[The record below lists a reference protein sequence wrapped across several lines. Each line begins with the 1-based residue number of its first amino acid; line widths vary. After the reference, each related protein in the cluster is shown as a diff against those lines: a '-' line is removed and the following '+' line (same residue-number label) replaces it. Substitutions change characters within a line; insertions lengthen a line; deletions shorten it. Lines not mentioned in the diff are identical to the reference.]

1 MKTSLV
7 LVLLTSFL
15 ITMLSLEVPS
25 KESFNTSLVSYNPT
39 PFKLEG
45 DSKAAYFTFDNK
57 ESKKDIGIYFA
68 KGNGF
73 TVEVL
78 FFEKYEDIKV
88 EENEYTGYK
97 YKFKINSEKQFV
109 FPGNDVIETQY
120 YIIVRDRND
129 YFYSDYITIFNE
141 NDIATLNSNS
151 PFQIKKFYSGKK
163 YTFEFDGK
171 EGEKISLNVV
181 NSDAKFTHSVKITAD
196 DGTVFKTE
204 DSSFTKEFICTVSTK
219 FTMEFTSTYT
229 PAEGEAEKKNIII
242 YKTKSD
248 LIYLTED
255 EINSVTLINS
265 QQLNYVKDITEYA
278 DNEESVVTFFID
290 YTMTNKIDIFCNVV
304 PVEDTEEKIKE
315 ALPDSLSTL
324 CKKENAGE
332 SDTYF
337 HIYFKRRP
345 GPVGEGQKFFLLLV
359 AKVNTNNEFI
369 IPKKFDIAISKHIE
383 TIDTDALSLGENK
396 FTHSLTNYVPYFYRI
411 TLPITMKYNFVVF
424 NEAFRITSFI
434 KGNLLVGK
442 TDETTV
448 INTNRKNRRLFS
460 FGKDITTDFT
470 TLTIMVFGSI
480 QQSNLHIIKL
490 EAPVTFLSDFSPE
503 ETTSARPSNIFS
515 FDMVNCKTPSY
526 IVGNYETVSTSIIF
540 KETFYGNFQV
550 YYKKAIDS
558 ALGESDTVLPTS
570 KDTKLEDIT
579 TLDTELDLIYIT
591 CTSPGRMDLHIF
603 DSTTPNEFAENSRT
617 DLYITEGNDIEV
629 SLPKSVKGKT
639 IFIEAM
645 SPYKVGNIAITVN
658 EEHVLTPT
666 KPYEAFEVAMPA
678 EETEVKA
685 LISTEK
691 STILRIRLS
700 TGEHAF
706 TQVTDDLTNTDAQY
720 VFIKLDNKKTHSQ
733 VDVVLDGIKNNFYY
747 EVSHLTT
754 IDSKYINLPQY
765 SGTQGNYVD
774 ATKLIGNKKTFS
786 FSNPKGKYKS
796 DFNYYLIIQLVNS
809 NLNAIEKYSIK
820 YNYRSE
826 IPTTQYE
833 KIEPSEYKKL
843 LPQKTLELN
852 QKKDEK
858 EEDIVYAAVNCGNS
872 KKSIKINYYND
883 NLGEIDLSNKYSAG
897 IFKNTYLETQ
907 IIPEFSESEAN
918 SGIYFTFVTKAVDTP
933 FHPDAITQFNSN
945 KSLTIQYENGTFSWN
960 QIDKAEEYKLY
971 ILNRT
976 SKEELNNLC
985 YLESNKPKATGLTTS
1000 YAFNTPGNYSVNV
1013 VAKVKNLIS
1022 FTVAYEGQDF
1032 EIGSTPVI
1040 PPKDY
1045 KWLWITLAIIVVLIV
1060 IAGILICVKK
1070 KKLSNVQLPSDQP
1083 LMGGNGTDPIVV

>member
-7 LVLLTSFL
+7 FVLFISFL

-57 ESKKDIGIYFA
+57 ESEKDIAIYFA

-78 FFEKYEDIKV
+78 FFENYDDIKV

-97 YKFKINSEKQFV
+97 YNFKINNEKQFV
-109 FPGNDVIETQY
+109 FPGKDVIKTQY

-181 NSDAKFTHSVKITAD
+181 NSDIKFNHIVKITTE
-196 DGTVFKTE
+196 DGTVFETKEST
-204 DSSFTKEFICTVSTK
+204 FTKVFDCTASTK
-219 FTMEFTSTYT
+219 FTMEFTSNYT
-229 PAEGEAEKKNIII
+229 AAEGEAEKKNIII

-265 QQLNYVKDITEYA
+265 QQLNYVKDITEHA

-345 GPVGEGQKFFLLLV
+345 GSVGEGKKLFLLLV

-383 TIDTDALSLGENK
+383 TIDTDALSLGENR

-411 TLPITMKYNFVVF
+411 NLPTTMKHNFVVF

-434 KGNLLVGK
+434 KGNLLVG
-442 TDETTV
+442 ETEI

-480 QQSNLHIIKL
+480 QQSILHIIKL
-490 EAPVTFLSDFSPE
+490 EEPVTFLSDFTPE
-503 ETTSARPSNIFS
+503 STTSSRPSNIFS

-540 KETFYGNFQV
+540 KESFYGNFQV

-570 KDTKLEDIT
+570 NDTKLEDIT

-603 DSTTPNEFAENSRT
+603 DSTIPNEFAENSRT

-629 SLPKSVKGKT
+629 TLPKSVKGKT
-639 IFIEAM
+639 IYIEAM

-658 EEHVLTPT
+658 EEHVLTPA
-666 KPYEAFEVAMPA
+666 KPYEAFAVAMPT
-678 EETEVKA
+678 EDTEVKA

-691 STILRIRLS
+691 STILRMRLS
-700 TGEHAF
+700 TEGHDF
-706 TQVTDDLTNTDAQY
+706 IQVTNDLTETDAQY
-720 VFIKLDNKKTHSQ
+720 AFIKLDNKKTHSQ
-733 VDVVLDGIKNNFYY
+733 IDVVLEGIKNNFYY

-754 IDSKYINLPQY
+754 IDGKYINLPQY
-765 SGTQGNYVD
+765 SGIQGNYVD

-796 DFNYYLIIQLVNS
+796 DFNYYLIIQLENS
-809 NLNAIEKYSIK
+809 NLNAIEKYNIK
-820 YNYRSE
+820 YVYRSE

-833 KIEPSEYKKL
+833 KIEPLDYKML

-858 EEDIVYAAVNCGNS
+858 EEDIVYATVNCGNS

-883 NLGEIDLSNKYSAG
+883 NLGEINVSNKYQAG
-897 IFKNTYLETQ
+897 ILKNTYLETH
-907 IIPEFSESEAN
+907 IIPEYEESEDN
-918 SGIYFTFVTKAVDTP
+918 SGIYFTFVTKAADTAFYP
-933 FHPDAITQFNSN
+933 SAITQFNSD
-945 KSLTIQYENGTFSWN
+945 KALTIEYKDGAFTWN
-960 QIDKAEEYKLY
+960 KTEQVEEYKIY
-971 ILNRT
+971 ILNKT
-976 SKEELNNLC
+976 SNEKLNNLC
-985 YLESNKPKATGLTTS
+985 YLNSLDPKATVTNNSYNFTT
-1000 YAFNTPGNYSVNV
+1000 TGNYSVNV
-1013 VAKVKNLIS
+1013 VAKVKHLIS
-1022 FTVAYEGQDF
+1022 FTVAYEGKDF
-1032 EIGSTPVI
+1032 EIGSTPVT

-1045 KWLWITLAIIVVLIV
+1045 KWLWITLSIIVLLIL
-1060 IAGILICVKK
+1060 IAGILICLKK
-1070 KKLSNVQLPSDQP
+1070 KKLSNVQLSNDQP